1 MITKHAFLVPIV
13 ALALFIPSLANAQEM
28 DNTINSA
35 DPSLHET
42 LQAPEFPAD
51 EFYRGRV
58 TEILEEGTQEVGG
71 LSQPF
76 QRLKIEITSGKEK
89 GTTQEILYGRD
100 VTIVEDQKFAVG
112 DGVVLVKI
120 YSIDGPS
127 YFLMDGYR
135 VPALFTALAIFIFL
149 VIIMAR
155 LKGVASLLGLLFTV
169 LVLMFYIIPRIMS
182 GANPL
187 TVSLTG
193 AFIIAVVSLYL
204 AHGFSRRTS
213 IALGSTVV
221 SLGLSA
227 LLAVAFVSM
236 GRLFGLGSEEAF
248 FVQVTPTATINLRG
262 LLLGGIIIGALGVL
276 DDITTAQTAAVD
288 EIHKANPTLS
298 TKELY
303 RRGLSVGKEHISS
316 LVNTLVL
323 AYAGASLPLFLLF
336 SLNEQP
342 WWVVLNSE
350 HIAEEV
356 IRTLVG
362 SSTLV
367 LAVPIATYFA
377 ARLLISKRKTT

>member
-1 MITKHAFLVPIV
+1 MLLAFLWVPFAYAQDMNQEHLELGPGTGV
-13 ALALFIPSLANAQEM
+13 NNSLAA
-28 DNTINSA
+28 A
-35 DPSLHET
+35 D
-42 LQAPEFPAD
+42 FPDD

-58 TEILEEGTQEVGG
+58 TEVIEEGTDEVGG
-71 LSQPF
+71 LEQPF

-100 VTIVEDQKFAVG
+100 VTIVDDQKFSVG
-112 DGVVLVKI
+112 DTVVLVKI
-120 YSIDGPS
+120 YSVNGPS

-149 VIIMAR
+149 VILMAR
-155 LKGVASLLGLLFTV
+155 LKGAASLLGLLFTV
-169 LVLMFYIIPRIMS
+169 LVLMFYIVPKIMDGS
-182 GANPL
+182 NPL
-187 TVSLTG
+187 TVSLIG
-193 AFIIAVVSLYL
+193 AFVIAVVSLYL

-213 IALGSTVV
+213 VALGSTII

-227 LLAVAFVSM
+227 VLAVAFVSL

-248 FVQVTPTATINLRG
+248 FVQLSPGGSINLKG

-288 EIHKANPTLS
+288 EIHKANPALS
-298 TKELY
+298 ARELY
-303 RRGLSVGKEHISS
+303 RRGISVGKEHISS
-316 LVNTLVL
+316 LVNTLLL
-323 AYAGASLPLFLLF
+323 AYAGASLPLFMLF

-350 HIAEEV
+350 YIAEEV

-367 LAVPIATYFA
+367 LAVPIATFFA
-377 ARLLISKRKTT
+377 AKLLVRKKSQPAS